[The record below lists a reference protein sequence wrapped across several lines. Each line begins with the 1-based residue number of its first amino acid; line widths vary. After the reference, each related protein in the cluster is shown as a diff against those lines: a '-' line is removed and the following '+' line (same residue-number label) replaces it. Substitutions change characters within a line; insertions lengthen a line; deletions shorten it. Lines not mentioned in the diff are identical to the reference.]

1 MLSHYQ
7 PTRTAPVQCFPR
19 LQLPKLEVLFQDG
32 TSCWLHQTRPDL
44 CVRGVDIDGQRIEV
58 DLREIA
64 PSLDSDL
71 AAAASPD
78 TNSIERKRNAAI
90 ADTIVWPH
98 EAAAEAA
105 QHAPA
110 NLVEE
115 PPALAVH
122 SLTNPRRRKGLDIDS
137 LNGLAASIKVHGL
150 AQPILVRPLPAARVQ
165 DTSGM
170 EPRPVYEVVAGER
183 RWRACQI
190 AGLARM
196 PMLVR
201 DLTDDAVLEM
211 QLVEN
216 IEREALGLF
225 HGAEGF
231 ELLRA
236 KLGYT
241 VEQIAERI
249 GRGKG
254 ASYVYKTLKLCAL
267 TPDSREAMYDG
278 TLGRSTGLLVSR
290 YHPEQQAEVVKFI
303 KGLARNGEPLPFRDL
318 QPQLARH
325 FHLVLEEAP
334 WSLDDAQ
341 LLPAAGACSSCPKRT
356 HNQGDIFGDASEA
369 DSCTDA
375 DCFDSKRQAHV
386 GKIRDQAAK
395 DGFKVL
401 DEEETR
407 RAKPY
412 AGIGY
417 MVGYTNVDD
426 TAYTQKGD
434 DGTARQVTFADALR
448 AMGKKAPKP
457 RILIDPH
464 TSQPIKVITREL
476 ADDLI
481 PDDDDEDAPRPGR
494 RPVEKE
500 EDTRPP
506 EEQAMDRNDVRR
518 AVLLRMFDAVRS
530 TPRSVAEMQAAALH
544 LYMAA
549 EDKAC
554 ELDAYLGWDTELE
567 DLDFNE
573 VQSLVKA
580 KVDAMVPE
588 QLDQFIATVSIVLE
602 FNDYDVADTARVALA
617 TRYGIDVLAVR
628 DKVAEDLARR
638 EAAANAPE
646 EALAPGEHYF
656 IDPGVRAGRDGAPE
670 PDPRGGRPQ
679 TMRYLTTDE
688 HENLLASAREC
699 DRLSA
704 LINNPQTS
712 EFLEAVRL
720 EAAHQRERWGAAS
733 DRSKSAENWYWLVG
747 YLAGKCLRAAIT
759 GDKQKALHH
768 TISAAAALAQWF
780 DAITRDGSGAGVGQ
794 DVDLQA
800 KVPGGGHG

>member
-137 LNGLAASIKVHGL
+137 LNGLAASIK
-150 AQPILVRPLPAARVQ
+150 
-165 DTSGM
+165 
-170 EPRPVYEVVAGER
+170 
-183 RWRACQI
+183 
-190 AGLARM
+190 
-196 PMLVR
+196 
-201 DLTDDAVLEM
+201 
-211 QLVEN
+211 
-216 IEREALGLF
+216 
-225 HGAEGF
+225 
-231 ELLRA
+231 
-236 KLGYT
+236 
-241 VEQIAERI
+241 
-249 GRGKG
+249 
-254 ASYVYKTLKLCAL
+254 
-267 TPDSREAMYDG
+267 
-278 TLGRSTGLLVSR
+278 
-290 YHPEQQAEVVKFI
+290 
-303 KGLARNGEPLPFRDL
+303 
-318 QPQLARH
+318 
-325 FHLVLEEAP
+325 
-334 WSLDDAQ
+334 
-341 LLPAAGACSSCPKRT
+341 
-356 HNQGDIFGDASEA
+356 
-369 DSCTDA
+369 
-375 DCFDSKRQAHV
+375 
-386 GKIRDQAAK
+386 
-395 DGFKVL
+395 
-401 DEEETR
+401 
-407 RAKPY
+407 
-412 AGIGY
+412 
-417 MVGYTNVDD
+417 
-426 TAYTQKGD
+426 
-434 DGTARQVTFADALR
+434 
-448 AMGKKAPKP
+448 
-457 RILIDPH
+457 
-464 TSQPIKVITREL
+464 
-476 ADDLI
+476 
-481 PDDDDEDAPRPGR
+481 
-494 RPVEKE
+494 
-500 EDTRPP
+500 
-506 EEQAMDRNDVRR
+506 
-518 AVLLRMFDAVRS
+518 
-530 TPRSVAEMQAAALH
+530 
-544 LYMAA
+544 A